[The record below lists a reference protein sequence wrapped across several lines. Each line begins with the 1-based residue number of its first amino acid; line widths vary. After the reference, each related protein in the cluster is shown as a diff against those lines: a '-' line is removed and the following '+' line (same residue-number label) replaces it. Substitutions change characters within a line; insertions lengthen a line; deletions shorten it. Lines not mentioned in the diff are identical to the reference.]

1 MQSGAPSETETLT
14 ARCCV
19 VGGGPAGMMAAFLL
33 ARAGVD
39 VVLLEKHGDFFR
51 DFRGDTIHPSTL
63 ELFHELGLLDEFL
76 KLPHNEAREISGWI
90 GDERIPVADFTH
102 LPTRCK
108 FVGLMPQWDFLNF
121 LAEKGKAYPSLRL
134 LMGAEAWE
142 LIVEDDRVVGVLA
155 RQGAK
160 WLEIRAD
167 LTIGADGRHSI
178 LRERAGFERIELGA
192 PMDVLWFRL
201 PRRQEDPKDP
211 FGRFATGRIMVL
223 LDRGDY
229 WQCGFVIPKG
239 GREERERLGLEALR
253 NEIAELAPFLADR
266 VDTLKSWND
275 VRLLSVALDRLRQWS
290 RPGLLFIGDAAHA
303 MSPIGGVGVNL
314 AVQDAVAAANI
325 LAAPLLRGPVA
336 PALLASVQRRREWP
350 TQATQAIQRFLQKR
364 IIGNVLAGAAI
375 ETLPLPLRLLRNFP
389 VFRRIPARLIGIG
402 FRPEH
407 IRSPEAPAVPLSPLA
422 GRGCERG
429 N

>member
-1 MQSGAPSETETLT
+1 MQSGAPSITETLT
-14 ARCCV
+14 TRCCV
-19 VGGGPAGMMAAFLL
+19 VGGGPTGMMAAFLL

-39 VVLLEKHGDFFR
+39 VVLLEKHADFFR

-76 KLPHNEAREISGWI
+76 ALPHDEAREISGWV
-90 GDERIPVADFTH
+90 GEEKVPVADFSH

-121 LAEKGKAYPSLRL
+121 LAEKAKAYPSFRL

-142 LIVEDDRVVGVLA
+142 LVVEENRVLGVLA
-155 RQGAK
+155 KQDAK
-160 WLEIRAD
+160 WIEIRAD
-167 LTIGADGRHSI
+167 LTIAADGRHSI
-178 LRERAGFERIELGA
+178 LRERSGLERIEFGA

-201 PRRQEDPKDP
+201 PRCESDPREP

-223 LDRGDY
+223 LNRSDY
-229 WQCGFVIPKG
+229 WQCGFIIPKG
-239 GREERERLGLEALR
+239 GREELERLGLDVLR
-253 NEIAELAPFLADR
+253 KEIAGLAPFLADR
-266 VDTLKSWND
+266 VDTLKRWD
-275 VRLLSVALDRLRQWS
+275 EIRLLSVALDRLKSWS

-325 LAAPLLRGPVA
+325 LAEPLRRGPAA
-336 PALLASVQRRREWP
+336 PELLARVQRRREWP
-350 TQATQAIQRFLQKR
+350 AKATQAVQRFIQNR
-364 IIGNVLAGAAI
+364 VVGNVLAGAAI
-375 ETLPLPLRLLRNFP
+375 VRLPLPLRLLRAFP
-389 VFRRIPARLIGIG
+389 ILRRLPARLIGIG

-407 IRSPEAPAVPLSPLA
+407 IRSPEAPPVPLSPRA
-422 GRGCERG
+422 G
-429 N
+429 